1 VYFTI
6 QILFV
11 ISKLIRLYDGLKPQ
25 KRNEEED

>member
-1 VYFTI
+1 
-6 QILFV
+6 LFV